1 MGCADSSACL
11 HRGYPRRCGSL
22 MRLLALLLALGLL
35 AACSDEEPTP
45 EELVVQAIESLEAA
59 LEAGSLSDAS
69 AWIARDYRDRYHP
82 DRRAAVR
89 TLFGYLRR
97 HQNLHLFSRI
107 QEVDVSSDGT
117 RATAVVQVAMTA
129 QPVESPETLLRLKAD
144 LYRFEVQF
152 AWDREAEAWRI
163 IGSTWRRAKLTG
175 LGS

>member
-1 MGCADSSACL
+1 
-11 HRGYPRRCGSL
+11 
-22 MRLLALLLALGLL
+22 MRLLALLIVLGLL
-35 AACSDEEPTP
+35 AACGNQEPTP
-45 EELVVQAIESLEAA
+45 EDQVVQAIESLEAA

-69 AWIARDYRDRYHP
+69 DWIGGGYRDRYHP

-107 QEVDVSSDGT
+107 QEVEVLPDGT

-129 QPVESPETLLRLKAD
+129 QPVESPEALLRLKAD

-152 AWDREAEAWRI
+152 AWDQEEDAWRI
-163 IGSTWRRAKLTG
+163 IGSNWRRANLAG